1 MARVGSPYSEL
12 KVSSITAV
20 SKLTN
25 QTVELLDSPVY
36 IGSNFIPQN
45 IESKKNYYY
54 NKAVIYFNEIVTSE
68 IIVHLEQSDYSDIT
82 MQHMYWKPF
91 SNTGS
96 LTPLNTQS
104 RFDPASLNA
113 IGFQDVQFN
122 YSDLVPS
129 ILRHN
134 VSKDQSSLV
143 TKKINVTYK
152 ESLKVER
159 YVVTFKRL
167 NSSATPSLQK
177 YYYANPAIAFQT
189 LAKQQELAAVS
200 DINLAF
206 QYESLIAAETAK
218 TYIQTKISD
227 TEWLGS
233 NFQDLVVETIKSDL
247 SPRYSTSSVLLQRN
261 FEIYSAKRFTIGLRS
276 IDVNYSMYAQKAQLI
291 SKPFIFGYN
300 VKNLTISSDTVF
312 SLQGENSNVSY
323 IKYYI
328 SIDDGKKW
336 IQISPIENPFN
347 GIPEILSFNE
357 NMESFGQVK
366 GVSYFNSPD
375 IPSDTRSIRIKI
387 EIEKP
392 RYENTTPV
400 IYSYQIAGRVEQ
412 L

>member
-1 MARVGSPYSEL
+1 
-12 KVSSITAV
+12 
-20 SKLTN
+20 
-25 QTVELLDSPVY
+25 
-36 IGSNFIPQN
+36 
-45 IESKKNYYY
+45 
-54 NKAVIYFNEIVTSE
+54 
-68 IIVHLEQSDYSDIT
+68 
-82 MQHMYWKPF
+82 MYWKPF

-96 LTPLNTQS
+96 LTPLNTQG

-129 ILRHN
+129 ILRPN

-177 YYYANPAIAFQT
+177 YYYVNPAIAFQT

-357 NMESFGQVK
+357 NVESFGQVK

>member
-1 MARVGSPYSEL
+1 LGKVGAPYSEL

-54 NKAVIYFNEIVTSE
+54 NKAVVYFNEIVTSE
-68 IIVHLEQSDYSDIT
+68 ITVHLEQSDYSDIT

-96 LTPLNTQS
+96 LAPLNTNS
-104 RFDPASLNA
+104 RFDPAGLGA

-122 YSDLVPS
+122 YLDLVPS
-129 ILRHN
+129 ILRPN
-134 VSKDQSSLV
+134 VSKDQSSLA
-143 TKKINVTYK
+143 TKKINITYK
-152 ESLKVER
+152 EAVRVER
-159 YVVTFKRL
+159 HVVTFKRL

-177 YYYANPAIAFQT
+177 YYYVNPAIAYQT

-200 DINLAF
+200 DISLSF

-218 TYIQTKISD
+218 AYIQAKISNA
-227 TEWLGS
+227 EWSGS
-233 NFQDLVVETIKSDL
+233 NFQDLAVETIKSDL
-247 SPRYSTSSVLLQRN
+247 SPKYSTSSILLQRN
-261 FEIYSAKRFTIGLRS
+261 FEIYPAKRFTIGLRS
-276 IDVNYSMYAQKAQLI
+276 IDVNYSVYAQRAQLI
-291 SKPFIFGYN
+291 SKPFVFGYN

-312 SLQGENSNVSY
+312 SLQGGNSNVSY

-336 IQISPIENPFN
+336 IQISPIEDPFN
-347 GIPEILSFNE
+347 GVPEILSFNE
-357 NMESFGQVK
+357 NVESFGQVK
-366 GVSYFNSPD
+366 GVSYFNSPN
-375 IPSDTRSIRIKI
+375 IPSDTKSIRIKI
-387 EIEKP
+387 DIEKP

>member
-1 MARVGSPYSEL
+1 
-12 KVSSITAV
+12 
-20 SKLTN
+20 
-25 QTVELLDSPVY
+25 
-36 IGSNFIPQN
+36 
-45 IESKKNYYY
+45 
-54 NKAVIYFNEIVTSE
+54 
-68 IIVHLEQSDYSDIT
+68 
-82 MQHMYWKPF
+82 MYWKPF

-96 LTPLNTQS
+96 LTPLNTQG

-122 YSDLVPS
+122 YSDLVPN
-129 ILRHN
+129 ILRPN

-143 TKKINVTYK
+143 TKKINITFK

-159 YVVTFKRL
+159 YIVTFKRL

-177 YYYANPAIAFQT
+177 YYYVNPAIAFQT
-189 LAKQQELAAVS
+189 LARQQELAAVS

-206 QYESLIAAETAK
+206 QYESLVAAETAK
-218 TYIQTKISD
+218 TYIQQKISNA
-227 TEWLGS
+227 EWASS

-247 SPRYSTSSVLLQRN
+247 SPKYSTSSVLLQRN

-276 IDVNYSMYAQKAQLI
+276 IDINYSMYAQKAQLI

-312 SLQGENSNVSY
+312 SLQGGNSNISY

-357 NMESFGQVK
+357 NVESFGRVK

-375 IPSDTRSIRIKI
+375 IPSDTKSIRIKI

>member
-1 MARVGSPYSEL
+1 LDKAGSPYAEL

-25 QTVELLDSPVY
+25 QTVELLSSPAY

-68 IIVHLEQSDYSDIT
+68 ITVHLEQSDYSDVTI
-82 MQHMYWKPF
+82 QHMYWKPY

-104 RFDPASLNA
+104 RFDPASFNA
-113 IGFQDVQFN
+113 LGFQDVQFN

-129 ILRHN
+129 ILRPN

-177 YYYANPAIAFQT
+177 YYYVNPPIAYQT

-206 QYESLIAAETAK
+206 QYESLVSAETAK
-218 TYIQTKISD
+218 TYIQQKISNA
-227 TEWLGS
+227 EWSSS
-233 NFQDLVVETIKSDL
+233 NFQDLTVETIKSDL
-247 SPRYSTSSVLLQRN
+247 SPKYSTASILLQRN
-261 FEIYSAKRFTIGLRS
+261 FEIYPAKRFTIGLRS
-276 IDVNYSMYAQKAQLI
+276 IDVNYSVYAQKAQLI
-291 SKPFIFGYN
+291 SKPFVFGYN
-300 VKNLTISSDTVF
+300 VKNLTISADTAF
-312 SLQGENSNVSY
+312 NLQNGNSNISY

-328 SIDDGKKW
+328 SVDDGKKW

-347 GIPEILSFNE
+347 GVPEILSFNE
-357 NMESFGQVK
+357 NVESFGQIK
-366 GVSYFNSPD
+366 GVSYLNFPD
-375 IPSDTRSIRIKI
+375 VPVDTKSIRIKI